1 MFVAVDAARACD
13 IALPVVDRFR
23 TDASVMPRGG
33 LATGTLLMRGGD
45 YYGPIVNLASR
56 LADLAVPS
64 EVLVTT
70 EVVAEASADGLRFE
84 PAGKRMLKGFD
95 EPVTLYAAG
104 RATTSQ

>member
-1 MFVAVDAARACD
+1 VAVDAAAACD
-13 IALPVVDRFR
+13 IALTLVDRFR
-23 TDASVMPRGG
+23 ADASVTPRGG

-56 LADLAVPS
+56 VADLAVPR

-70 EVVAEASADGLRFE
+70 EVVADAGGAGLCFE

-104 RATTSQ
+104 RAHAPQ